1 MLLLF
6 IYFVEFNSLGLLV
19 CNEFIYYYEILF
31 FIGRSGFVVE
41 LVGLSMFVLIWLEKL
56 VVQKVYFYD
65 EVFVIKNG
73 RLYVFVYNLFKSVL
87 YVQMNIDIKFCI
99 KY

>member
-1 MLLLF
+1 MNIVLCLVLFIYVKMLILLMLLLF

-19 CNEFIYYYEILF
+19 CNEFIYNYEILF

-56 VVQKVYFYD
+56 VV
-65 EVFVIKNG
+65 
-73 RLYVFVYNLFKSVL
+73 
-87 YVQMNIDIKFCI
+87 
-99 KY
+99 

>member
-19 CNEFIYYYEILF
+19 YVCNEFIYNYEILF

-56 VVQKVYFYD
+56 VV
-65 EVFVIKNG
+65 
-73 RLYVFVYNLFKSVL
+73 
-87 YVQMNIDIKFCI
+87 
-99 KY
+99 

>member
-19 CNEFIYYYEILF
+19 CNEFIYNYEFLF

-56 VVQKVYFYD
+56 VV
-65 EVFVIKNG
+65 
-73 RLYVFVYNLFKSVL
+73 
-87 YVQMNIDIKFCI
+87 
-99 KY
+99 

>member
-6 IYFVEFNSLGLLV
+6 IYFVEYNSLGLLV
-19 CNEFIYYYEILF
+19 CNEFIYNYEILF

-65 EVFVIKNG
+65 GVFVIKNG